1 MRSFPRRPSFRR
13 ARSDSRVAPEL
24 AFDQGPGDLFIVRV
38 AGNFVNEDGLASLEY
53 GTLVLRAPL
62 ILVLGH
68 DNCGAVD
75 ATVKALKDKT
85 EYPGHLPAL
94 VNAIKPAVELASKS
108 GAKDLM
114 AAAVQANVRLAVERL
129 KAAQPLLQE
138 MVQQKKLGVVGGVYS
153 LATGK
158 VALV

>member
-1 MRSFPRRPSFRR
+1 MR
-13 ARSDSRVAPEL
+13 
-24 AFDQGPGDLFIVRV
+24 LF
-38 AGNFVNEDGLASLEY
+38 F
-53 GTLVLRAPL
+53 LRAPL

-94 VNAIKPAVELASKS
+94 VNAIKPAVELASNS

-129 KAAQPLLQE
+129 KAAQPLLQV

-153 LATGK
+153 LVTGK